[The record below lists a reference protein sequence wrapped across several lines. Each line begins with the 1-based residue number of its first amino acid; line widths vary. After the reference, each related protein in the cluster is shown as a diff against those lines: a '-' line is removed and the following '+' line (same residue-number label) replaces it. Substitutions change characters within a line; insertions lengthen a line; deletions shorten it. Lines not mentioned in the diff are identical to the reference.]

1 MPSASTL
8 CKLSRSRH
16 RCTLIFL
23 PKRICFIM
31 PSPQWGNSAVIL
43 LVWQSNSWSVIVEK
57 FSNLGKNI
65 KVQRWRL
72 RESLHRV
79 DAEGIAQRRKGR
91 LFHFT
96 YTELVHPPI
105 NCAFRNGKKFWN
117 FIYRKILIHITF

>member
-23 PKRICFIM
+23 PKFENFSTITDQELDCQTSKITAEFPHCGEGIIK
-31 PSPQWGNSAVIL
+31 QIL
-43 LVWQSNSWSVIVEK
+43 
-57 FSNLGKNI
+57 LGKNI

-72 RESLHRV
+72 PESLHRV

-105 NCAFRNGKKFWN
+105 NCAFRNGKKF
-117 FIYRKILIHITF
+117 